1 MGIFQ
6 RISDIVSA
14 NFNDLVEQYEDP
26 EKMLRQAIREME
38 TAINT
43 ARPDVAK
50 AMASAKTTAKELAA
64 NETQSESWAERAR
77 TAVEGGDDD
86 LARKAISRKKEYEK
100 IAAALRDQHEASQQ
114 ASETLRRQFEGMQ
127 AKLKEAERK
136 LGTLVARQKAA
147 NVRSKIAQSE
157 SASGSELDKNAF
169 NKFDRLS
176 RKVERAEAEA
186 EAMVELTRSE
196 RADSLADD
204 LSESSS
210 EDLDI
215 EAELIELKAKANR
228 SDR

>member
-38 TAINT
+38 TAINA

-64 NETQSESWAERAR
+64 NEAQSESWAARAQ
-77 TAVEGGDDD
+77 TAVEAGDDD
-86 LARKAISRKKEYEK
+86 LARKAISRRKEYEK
-100 IAAALRDQHEASQQ
+100 IAAALRDQHDASQE

-157 SASGSELDKNAF
+157 SANCSELDKNAF
-169 NKFDRLS
+169 DKFDRLS

-196 RADSLADD
+196 RAGSLADD
-204 LSESSS
+204 LFESNN
-210 EDLDI
+210 ENLEI
-215 EAELIELKAKANR
+215 EAELIELKTKAKR
-228 SDR
+228 SDS